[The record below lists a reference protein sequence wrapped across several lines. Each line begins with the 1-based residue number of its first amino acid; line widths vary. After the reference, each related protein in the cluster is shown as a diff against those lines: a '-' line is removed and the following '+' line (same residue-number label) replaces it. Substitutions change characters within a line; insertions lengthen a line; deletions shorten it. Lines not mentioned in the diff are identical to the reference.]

1 MPIALVAAK
10 PTKAQSLIKTES
22 VYETAM
28 ISKNSNMLNVIK
40 KTEATP
46 KKEEAAQILD
56 VISGA
61 KRMRRR
67 RHAIKQTCAPPS
79 EARNTMQLPEQ

>member
-1 MPIALVAAK
+1 MPIPLVAAK
-10 PTKAQSLIKTES
+10 PAKTQPLIKTES
-22 VYETAM
+22 VYETAS
-28 ISKNSNMLNVIK
+28 ISRNNNLLNEIK

-46 KKEEAAQILD
+46 KNEEATQILD
-56 VISGA
+56 IISGA

-67 RHAIKQTCAPPS
+67 RHANKQTYAPS